1 VSTEIWRREKSE
13 MEEVFCFCPGLFL
26 TRQVTFLSLSLS
38 FPICGMRLMII
49 FLVSLQDDYRRNK
62 IRCCIRRLTIEGL
75 AMEIRCCIRRLTIE
89 GLAMEIRCCIRR
101 LTTEGLATVSLDLSL
116 LLFSHLVVSNSL
128 RPNGPQ
134 NARLLW
140 SLHKLMSIELLMP
153 SSHLILCCPL
163 LLLPSIFPSIR
174 VFFQ

>member
-1 VSTEIWRREKSE
+1 MSTEIWRREKSE

-38 FPICGMRLMII
+38 FPICGMRLTIT
-49 FLVSLQDDYRRNK
+49 FLVSLQGDCRRNK

-75 AMEIRCCIRRLTIE
+75 A
-89 GLAMEIRCCIRR
+89 
-101 LTTEGLATVSLDLSL
+101 TVSLDLSL
-116 LLFSHLVVSNSL
+116 LLFGHLVVSNSL
-128 RPNGPQ
+128 RPNEPQ

>member
-1 VSTEIWRREKSE
+1 MSTEIWRREKSE

-62 IRCCIRRLTIEGL
+62 
-75 AMEIRCCIRRLTIE
+75 IRCCIRRLTIE